1 MLGYLAYKG
10 TKGGTKS
17 MVKSPGAIITLIIFF
32 FQVCVWTLALVAQI
46 LIWIFL
52 AFDWT
57 LRKTSTKYCHWRI
70 THQLPSEKDP
80 DHPHFI

>member
-1 MLGYLAYKG
+1 MLGYLAYRG
-10 TKGGTKS
+10 TKSGTTS
-17 MVKSPGAIITLIIFF
+17 MVKSPGAIVTLIIFF
-32 FQVCVWTLALVAQI
+32 FQVCFWALALVAQI
-46 LIWIFL
+46 FIWIFL
-52 AFDWT
+52 ALDWT